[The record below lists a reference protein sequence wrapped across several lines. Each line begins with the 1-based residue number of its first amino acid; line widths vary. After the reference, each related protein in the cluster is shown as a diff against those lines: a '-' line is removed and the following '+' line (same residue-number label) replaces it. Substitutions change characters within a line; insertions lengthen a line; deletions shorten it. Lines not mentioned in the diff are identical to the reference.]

1 MEKRNNRNWRIIL
14 ILVLVFI
21 CGAIIVGRLFFLQIL
36 NHKLYQAQALG
47 QQAGFASI
55 VGIRGQVYC
64 ENSQQTKGAE
74 ASGEFKSLAINKE
87 EWTLSASLSE
97 IEDKSNFAEVLSQ
110 NIGQTKDEILSE
122 LEGEDS
128 YAVIKRGV
136 TNEELEK
143 LKALDIKGLKWE
155 GTSKRFYPQGE
166 LASSVLGFLGGEG
179 TGQYGIEGY
188 YEDVLKGED
197 GIKEEKKGLDLIFSS
212 ESDEDMSLD
221 GSSVY
226 LTIDYNIQFETEAL
240 LKEAKEKFNI
250 DSGQIIVIKPDT
262 GKILALANY
271 PFFNPNE
278 YSKVT
283 DMNIFQNGA
292 VQKLFE
298 PGSIMKPFTMA
309 TALNEGKITPE
320 STYVDTGSLSFGTKA
335 IHNFDNK
342 VYGQQTMT
350 QVLESSINTGA
361 VFAQEQ
367 VSHEIYLSYLE
378 KFGFTKKT
386 GIDLQGEVYSRNET
400 LMNNAPDM
408 NIATSAFGQGIELT
422 PLQIVRGFCALA
434 NGGKLVKPYI
444 VEKISDGTKE
454 TYTKP
459 EISGSIVSKQTTS
472 QLTSMLVSVVDN
484 GFNKVAK
491 IPGYYLAGKTGT
503 AQVPLTTGKG
513 YDEDKTIQS
522 FIGFGPAY
530 NPQFL
535 LLVKLDNP
543 KVSKSS
549 LSAVPIAKEL
559 EQYLINY
566 WQIPPDYDVNTT
578 TSK

>member
-1 MEKRNNRNWRIIL
+1 MEKRNNRNWRLNFVLISFL
-14 ILVLVFI
+14 IL
-21 CGAIIVGRLFFLQIL
+21 GAAIVSRLFFLQIL

-47 QQAGFASI
+47 QQAGFTSV
-55 VGIRGQVYC
+55 VGVRGQIYC
-64 ENSQQTKGAE
+64 ENSQQTKGSTP
-74 ASGEFKSLAINKE
+74 SGESKSLAINKE
-87 EWTLSASLSE
+87 EWIISASLNE
-97 IEDKSNFAEVLSQ
+97 IEDKSIFAETLSQ
-110 NIGQTKDEILSE
+110 NIGTAKDEIL
-122 LEGEDS
+122 LALNGEDS
-128 YAVIKRGV
+128 YATIKKGI
-136 TNEELEK
+136 TSEELEK
-143 LKALDIKGLKWE
+143 LKALNLKGLAWE
-155 GTSKRFYPQGE
+155 SESERYYPQGE
-166 LASSVLGFLGGEG
+166 LASSVLGFLGGEEI
-179 TGQYGIEGY
+179 GQYGIEGY
-188 YEDVLKGED
+188 YEDILKGES
-197 GIKEEKKGLDLIFSS
+197 GIKEEKRGLDFIFSAD
-212 ESDEDMSLD
+212 DELSLD
-221 GSSVY
+221 GSDIY
-226 LTIDYNIQFETEAL
+226 LTIDYNIQFESESL
-240 LKEAKEKFNI
+240 LKEASERFGI

-262 GKILALANY
+262 GKILAMASY
-271 PFFNPNE
+271 PSFNPNE

-309 TALNEGKITPE
+309 AALNEGKVTPDT
-320 STYVDTGSLSFGTKA
+320 TYVDTGFLSFGTKT

-342 VYGQQTMT
+342 IYGKQTMT

-361 VFAQEQ
+361 VYAQDQ
-367 VSHEIYLSYLE
+367 LSHEVYLSYIE

-422 PLQIVRGFCALA
+422 PMQIVRGFCALA

-444 VEKISDGTKE
+444 VEKIVNGTNE
-454 TYTKP
+454 VYTEP
-459 EISGSIVSKQTTS
+459 EISEQIISKQTTS

-491 IPGYYLAGKTGT
+491 IPGYYFAGKTGT
-503 AQVPLTTGKG
+503 AQVALTTGKG
-513 YDEDKTIQS
+513 YEADKTIQS

-530 NPQFL
+530 NPQFVV
-535 LLVKLDNP
+535 LVKLDNP

-559 EQYLINY
+559 EQYIINY
-566 WQIPPDYDVNTT
+566 WQIPPDYDVNASVTNN
-578 TSK
+578 